1 MHITVLDFHVFIS
14 LPSHEKL
21 MSMLYFMHT
30 PNRYAKKAKLCFLI
44 ALAADHWKSGNGA
57 QEDRTMA

>member
-1 MHITVLDFHVFIS
+1 MHITALDFPVFIS

-44 ALAADHWKSGNGA
+44 ALAADRSC
-57 QEDRTMA
+57 